1 MIALDVV
8 KRIVVLY
15 DWIAKEKAFYQARWE
30 ETEDQGMKTYYGEKA
45 STYTS
50 IKLYMEKYLSD
61 VINRKE
67 SKEN

>member
-15 DWIAKEKAFYQARWE
+15 DWIAKEKAFYQHRWE
-30 ETEDQGMKTYYGEKA
+30 ETDDEGLKTYYGEKA